1 MLALLGGCSAA
12 DGTFR
17 PLPTAT
23 ATAAGPPDIDPAA
36 LTAHLAALQA
46 AADAHGGNRTTG
58 SEGYLASLR
67 YVRGKLDAA
76 GYTTRLQEV
85 PMPSVWGSRA
95 GGRTIVNLIA
105 DRPGGDEGAV
115 LLTGAH
121 LDSVGA
127 GPGINDNGSGA
138 AAVLEVALTAGPSR
152 RHLRFAWWGGEELGL
167 LGSQAY
173 VDALPAAD
181 RRAIAGYLN
190 VDMVGSPNAGYFV
203 YDGDDS
209 DQRGSGPGPDGS
221 TAIERALVTAF
232 DRLGVP
238 TEGTDFDGRSDYGPF
253 IAVGIPAG
261 GTFTGAEGVK
271 TADQAR
277 TWGGTAGQPYDRC
290 YHAPC
295 DTTANVDPRAL
306 DRNADALAAA
316 VRVLAAG

>member
-12 DGTFR
+12 DGTFL

-23 ATAAGPPDIDPAA
+23 ATAAGPPDIEPAA

-46 AADAHGGNRTTG
+46 AADAHGGNRATG
-58 SEGYLASLR
+58 SPGYTASLA

-76 GYTTRLQEV
+76 GYRTRLQEV
-85 PMPSVWGSRA
+85 PLSSVWGERA

-105 DRPGGDEGAV
+105 DRPGDDDGAV

-121 LDSVGA
+121 LDSVGE

-152 RHLRFAWWGGEELGL
+152 KHLRFAWWGGEELGL

-173 VDALPAAD
+173 VAGLAAAD
-181 RRAIAGYLN
+181 RTAIAGYLN

-209 DQRGSGPGPDGS
+209 DRQGSGAGPDGS
-221 TAIERALVTAF
+221 AAIETALVTAF
-232 DRLGVP
+232 GRRGVA

-253 IAVGIPAG
+253 VTAGIPAG
-261 GTFTGAEGVK
+261 GTFTGAEQVK
-271 TADQAR
+271 TAEQAR
-277 TWGGTAGQPYDRC
+277 KWGGAAGQPYDRC
-290 YHAPC
+290 YHASC
-295 DTTANVDPRAL
+295 DTTANVDPTAL

-316 VRVLAAG
+316 VRTLAA